1 MKKKSKT
8 FTAHQSKH
16 PTRMR
21 NAFALVALMLAWLVP
36 ATTFA
41 VLGHGMSRLPTP
53 VTAPDFTLEDMD
65 GKSYTLSSLRG
76 KVVMVNFWATWCP
89 PCREEI
95 PSMETVYQAL
105 RNEDFIV
112 LAINQWESPDHV
124 FSYMGQLDVYPNF
137 PILFDRD
144 SSISVAFG
152 VQGLPTTLLID
163 KQGRVVYRA
172 MGGRNFNH
180 PEVRALIQQMIDTE
194 DSESP

>member
-1 MKKKSKT
+1 MNKKSKMYT
-8 FTAHQSKH
+8 VH
-16 PTRMR
+16 PPQRRMR
-21 NAFALVALMLAWLVP
+21 NAFTLVALVLAWLVP
-36 ATTFA
+36 ATSFA
-41 VLGHGMSRLPTP
+41 VLGHGLSRLPTP
-53 VTAPDFTLEDMD
+53 VPAPDFTLEDMD

-95 PSMETVYQAL
+95 PSMETVHQAL
-105 RNEDFIV
+105 KNDDFII

-144 SSISVAFG
+144 SSVSVAFG

-163 KQGRVVYRA
+163 KQGRVIYRA

-180 PEVRALIQQMIDTE
+180 PEVRSLIRQMIDAS

>member
-1 MKKKSKT
+1 MK
-8 FTAHQSKH
+8 
-16 PTRMR
+16 TRSMPFIVHR
-21 NAFALVALMLAWLVP
+21 PKRPGADRLVTVALLLAAWLVP
-36 ATTFA
+36 AAAWA
-41 VLGHGMSRLPTP
+41 VLGHSLSRLPVP

-105 RNEDFIV
+105 HKKGFIV
-112 LAINQWESPDHV
+112 LAINQWETPDHV
-124 FSYMGQLDVYPNF
+124 FSYMGQLEVFPSF

-144 SSISVAFG
+144 SHVSEAFG
-152 VQGLPTTLLID
+152 VKGLPTTLIID

-172 MGGRNFNH
+172 IGGRNFNH
-180 PEVRALIQQMIDTE
+180 PEVRKLIRQLIDAP
-194 DSESP
+194 DSHSP

>member
-1 MKKKSKT
+1 MKTRSKP
-8 FTAHQSKH
+8 FIVHRPKRPGADRLVTA
-16 PTRMR
+16 
-21 NAFALVALMLAWLVP
+21 ALLLAAWLVP
-36 ATTFA
+36 AAAWA
-41 VLGHGMSRLPTP
+41 VLGHSLSRLPVP

-105 RNEDFIV
+105 HKKGFIV
-112 LAINQWESPDHV
+112 LAINQWETPDHV
-124 FSYMGQLDVYPNF
+124 FSYMGQLEVFPSF

-144 SSISVAFG
+144 SHVSEAFG
-152 VQGLPTTLLID
+152 VKGLPTTLIID

-172 MGGRNFNH
+172 IGGRNFNH
-180 PEVRALIQQMIDTE
+180 PEVRKLIRQLIDAP
-194 DSESP
+194 DSHSP

>member
-1 MKKKSKT
+1 MK
-8 FTAHQSKH
+8 
-16 PTRMR
+16 TRSMPFIVHR
-21 NAFALVALMLAWLVP
+21 PKRPGADRLVTVALLLAAWLVP
-36 ATTFA
+36 AAAWA
-41 VLGHGMSRLPTP
+41 VLGHSLSRLPVP

-105 RNEDFIV
+105 HKKGFIV
-112 LAINQWESPDHV
+112 LAINQWETPDHV
-124 FSYMGQLDVYPNF
+124 FSYMGQLEVFPSF

-144 SSISVAFG
+144 SHVSEAFG
-152 VQGLPTTLLID
+152 VKGLPTTLIID

-172 MGGRNFNH
+172 IGGRNFNH
-180 PEVRALIQQMIDTE
+180 PEVRKLIQQLIDTP
-194 DSESP
+194 DNHSP